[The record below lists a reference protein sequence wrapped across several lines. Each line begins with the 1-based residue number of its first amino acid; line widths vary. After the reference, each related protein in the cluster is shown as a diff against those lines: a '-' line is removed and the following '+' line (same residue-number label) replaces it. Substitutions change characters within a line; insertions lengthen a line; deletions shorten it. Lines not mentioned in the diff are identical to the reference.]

1 MINFTD
7 LQINEI
13 INSYKEGATLASI
26 SKSFSVS
33 RATIQKVL
41 KGNYPSYTGKKR
53 TFKAKEGQTKKCTKC
68 GKELPLEDFNKGNSL
83 FGRRSICRDCEHLIQ
98 NTPERIAR
106 RRELEL
112 ARRAN
117 PEYVKKRNAK
127 DRERIHSSELS
138 YRKSML
144 RSAKARALKFNLEFN
159 IDLDDIVLP
168 KVCPLLN
175 IPLSINSSNKDYS
188 YSLDKIDPKKGYV
201 KGNVWVISFRAN
213 KIKND
218 ASLSELELLTSNLR
232 KYINNEN
239 N

>member
-1 MINFTD
+1 MSLKAKIASENQTKVCPRCNRD
-7 LQINEI
+7 LPL
-13 INSYKEGATLASI
+13 NSY
-26 SKSFSVS
+26 
-33 RATIQKVL
+33 
-41 KGNYPSYTGKKR
+41 
-53 TFKAKEGQTKKCTKC
+53 
-68 GKELPLEDFNKGNSL
+68 NKGNGMY
-83 FGRRSICRDCEHLIQ
+83 GRRSICRDCEHLIQ

-112 ARRAN
+112 ARRTN
-117 PEYVKKRNAK
+117 PEYVKKRNTK
-127 DRERIHSSELS
+127 DRERVHSNELS

-144 RSAKARALKFNLEFN
+144 RSAKARALKFNLDFN

-232 KYINNEN
+232 KYIANEDN
-239 N
+239 

>member
-1 MINFTD
+1 MSLKAKIASENQTKVCPRCNRD
-7 LQINEI
+7 LPL
-13 INSYKEGATLASI
+13 NSY
-26 SKSFSVS
+26 
-33 RATIQKVL
+33 
-41 KGNYPSYTGKKR
+41 
-53 TFKAKEGQTKKCTKC
+53 
-68 GKELPLEDFNKGNSL
+68 NKGNGMY
-83 FGRRSICRDCEHLIQ
+83 GRRSICRDCEHLIQ

-112 ARRAN
+112 ARRTN
-117 PEYVKKRNAK
+117 PEYVKKRNTK
-127 DRERIHSSELS
+127 DRERVHSNELS

-144 RSAKARALKFNLEFN
+144 RSAKARTLKFNLDFN

-232 KYINNEN
+232 KYIANEDN
-239 N
+239 

>member
-1 MINFTD
+1 MSLKAKIASENQTKVCPRCNRD
-7 LQINEI
+7 LPL
-13 INSYKEGATLASI
+13 NSY
-26 SKSFSVS
+26 
-33 RATIQKVL
+33 
-41 KGNYPSYTGKKR
+41 
-53 TFKAKEGQTKKCTKC
+53 
-68 GKELPLEDFNKGNSL
+68 NKGNGRY
-83 FGRRSICRDCEHLIQ
+83 GRRSICRDCEHLIQ

-112 ARRAN
+112 ARRTN

-127 DRERIHSSELS
+127 DRERVHSNELS

-144 RSAKARALKFNLEFN
+144 RSAKARALKFNLDFN

-232 KYINNEN
+232 KYTTNEDN
-239 N
+239 

>member
-1 MINFTD
+1 MSLKAKIASENQTKVCPRCNRD
-7 LQINEI
+7 LPL
-13 INSYKEGATLASI
+13 NSY
-26 SKSFSVS
+26 
-33 RATIQKVL
+33 
-41 KGNYPSYTGKKR
+41 
-53 TFKAKEGQTKKCTKC
+53 
-68 GKELPLEDFNKGNSL
+68 NKGNGMY
-83 FGRRSICRDCEHLIQ
+83 GRRSICKDCEHLIQ

-112 ARRAN
+112 ARRTN

-127 DRERIHSSELS
+127 DRERVHSNELS

-144 RSAKARALKFNLEFN
+144 RSAKARALKFNLDFN

-232 KYINNEN
+232 KYTTNEDN
-239 N
+239 

>member
-1 MINFTD
+1 MSLKAKIALENQTKVCPRCNRD
-7 LQINEI
+7 LPL
-13 INSYKEGATLASI
+13 NSY
-26 SKSFSVS
+26 
-33 RATIQKVL
+33 
-41 KGNYPSYTGKKR
+41 
-53 TFKAKEGQTKKCTKC
+53 
-68 GKELPLEDFNKGNSL
+68 NKGNGMY
-83 FGRRSICRDCEHLIQ
+83 GRRSICRDCEHLIQ

-159 IDLDDIVLP
+159 IDLDDIILP

-232 KYINNEN
+232 KYTTNEDN
-239 N
+239 